1 MMRLRERKTAEKRW
15 PQNFGTRKAYGC
27 LRKGDKARYLQEW
40 ISVSRSFTAPW
51 KGSGTKGSRSS
62 FNRMVDSCYKKESL
76 RFLCSQATAW
86 QKVHSLEGCPD
97 WKHQKQ
103 QLRVETEWVSIPN
116 GEPRVSSPPGLR
128 MLRLRIYTPL
138 PTPSLPLSPT
148 QKSLLDSSP
157 RKWIIQEKWLWGLWR
172 AVTKW
177 SNKSQGF

>member
-27 LRKGDKARYLQEW
+27 LRKREKARCLQEW

-76 RFLCSQATAW
+76 TFLCSQATAW

-103 QLRVETEWVSIPN
+103 QLSGDWLSLHSEWWAPSLFPTWSEDATTKDIY
-116 GEPRVSSPPGLR
+116 SPPHTLTATLTHSEEFVR
-128 MLRLRIYTPL
+128 F
-138 PTPSLPLSPT
+138 LSEEV
-148 QKSLLDSSP
+148 DHP
-157 RKWIIQEKWLWGLWR
+157 REMTVGT
-172 AVTKW
+172 VE
-177 SNKSQGF
+177 SNNKME